1 MSKYN
6 VEIELK
12 PIDSHHAYEIISNN
26 ALLGHIVL
34 DDFDEQWRFE
44 PYDTKPTRLS
54 ASDLIEIVHAM
65 SQHGLLNR

>member
-1 MSKYN
+1 MSKYK

-12 PIDSHHAYEIISNN
+12 SNGSHYCYEIISNN
-26 ALLGHIVL
+26 AFLGHIVL
-34 DDFDEQWRFE
+34 DDFDEQWRFV
-44 PYDTKPTRLS
+44 PYAATNLS